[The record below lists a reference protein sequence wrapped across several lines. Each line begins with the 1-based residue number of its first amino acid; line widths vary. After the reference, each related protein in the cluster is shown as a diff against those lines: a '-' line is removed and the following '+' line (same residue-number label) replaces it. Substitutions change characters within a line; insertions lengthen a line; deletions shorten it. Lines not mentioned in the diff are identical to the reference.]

1 MEDSIGAAWSRC
13 WYGSSLKGR
22 NCLPLWVPGW
32 AHTESFRQKP
42 PPDSLQGHRK
52 EQQPDS
58 AATEKKF
65 RSLPVWVQAAPA
77 GCCSALRDAQA
88 YQVRLE
94 HQRQVYGC
102 AVHSASGKSCYCLFG
117 YSRRQ
122 LVGKKYP
129 QAVLRPEPGG
139 KDCRGSGAFRRFS
152 RPLP

>member
-42 PPDSLQGHRK
+42 PPDSLQGRRK

-58 AATEKKF
+58 AATKKKPRF
-65 RSLPVWVQAAPA
+65 LLPVWVQAVPA

-94 HQRQVYGC
+94 QQG
-102 AVHSASGKSCYCLFG
+102 
-117 YSRRQ
+117 
-122 LVGKKYP
+122 
-129 QAVLRPEPGG
+129 
-139 KDCRGSGAFRRFS
+139 
-152 RPLP
+152 